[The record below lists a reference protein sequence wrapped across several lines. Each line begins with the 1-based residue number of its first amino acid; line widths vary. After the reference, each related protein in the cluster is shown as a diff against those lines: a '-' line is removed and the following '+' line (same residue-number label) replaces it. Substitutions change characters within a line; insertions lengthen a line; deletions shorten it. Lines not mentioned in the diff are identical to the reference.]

1 MAGRQRDVR
10 TLRVTAYAKVNLS
23 LEVLGRRPDGFHEVR
38 SVMQSISLA
47 DELLIDEADELA
59 VECEIRELADE
70 NNLIVAAA
78 KALAKRS
85 EREQGARIRL
95 NKGIPVASG
104 LGGASSDAA
113 AALVGLSRL
122 WGMDLPTS
130 ELIGLAAGLGS
141 DVPFF
146 LSGGT
151 ALVSG
156 RGEIVDPLPDAQPV
170 WLTLL
175 VPGHTLASKTAL
187 LYRHLTSALWT
198 QGARTARMAAVISQ
212 GLPLTPDLAGNA
224 FEQVAAEVFPTISA
238 YEEALLDAGASSAH
252 LSGAGPALFSIFG
265 SEAEA
270 RAVARGVETR
280 GFKPLVARTLSAA
293 DACPVARE

>member
-1 MAGRQRDVR
+1 MAGRHRGVR

-23 LEVLGRRPDGFHEVR
+23 LEVLGKRADGFHEVR

-59 VECEIRELADE
+59 VECVIPELADE
-70 NNLIVAAA
+70 SNLIVAAA
-78 KALAKRS
+78 KALSKHS
-85 EREQGARIRL
+85 ERELGARIRL
-95 NKGIPVASG
+95 DKGIPVASG

-122 WGMDLPTS
+122 WGIDLPAP
-130 ELIGLAAGLGS
+130 ELATLAAGLGS

-146 LSGGT
+146 LGGGT

-156 RGEIVDPLPDAQPV
+156 RGEIVEPLPDAQAM
-170 WLTLL
+170 WFTLL

-198 QGARTARMAAVISQ
+198 PGARTDRMAAVISQ
-212 GLPLTPDLAGNA
+212 GLPLTPDLAGNV

-238 YEEALLDAGASSAH
+238 YEEALLDAGASSAR
-252 LSGAGPALFSIFG
+252 LSGAGPALFSIFT

-270 RAVARGVETR
+270 RMVAHGVEAR
-280 GFKPLVARTLSAA
+280 GFKPLVARSLAA
-293 DACPVARE
+293 VDASPVARE